1 MKTSRVERIQE
12 LELRVDSLYQVADT
26 AEIDEDV
33 RADAKDRILYL
44 KAEIFKLHQRQLTF
58 HLG

>member
-1 MKTSRVERIQE
+1 MKTNRVERIQE
-12 LELRVDSLYQVADT
+12 LNSRVDSLYRLADT
-26 AEIDEDV
+26 AEMDEDV

-44 KAEIFKLHQRQLTF
+44 KSELYSLNQSQLTL